1 MRPVAFGRLPVALL
15 SAFALALSACSQ
27 AAAPA
32 STVAPAAPTAAP
44 KPTIAPAAQA
54 TTPPAAAATAAPA
67 AKPVTTAGGAGTI
80 SCAEFASQGSGGA
93 AIKIGA
99 DGSLTGATANF
110 GTGMKRG
117 IEICAK
123 EFNDAGGYN
132 GRKVDIAVLDDQ
144 VKPEVAVA
152 NITRFLEQDKVVAII
167 GPVNSG
173 NALAF
178 IPKTEEAEV
187 PVIVPIST
195 SVQVV
200 YVDEKGQPSPIYG
213 EPGVRPRKWV
223 FRSSMQ
229 DNFQVETILGYAKSK
244 GWDAIGIMHDTTGY
258 GTASK
263 QTADKIIPS
272 EGFKIL
278 ATETYNVGDTDMTS
292 QLQKMKAAGVKQIVN
307 FGLGPED
314 ANLLRS
320 AQKIDYKVLFSGAW
334 GWSDPLVPQLAG
346 KDLAEGVVTVASFTP
361 DQSAAA
367 ADFHQKMLRD
377 YSEDPFPITAAQA
390 YDATRMMLMALS
402 KSGPDA
408 AKLRDA
414 IENLDGFKGVTAA
427 PSKPFGPNR
436 HHSLE
441 GKDMFAATWKN
452 GELVKAQ

>member
-1 MRPVAFGRLPVALL
+1 MVRVLLLGGLALL
-15 SAFALALSACSQ
+15 LAACS
-27 AAAPA
+27 
-32 STVAPAAPTAAP
+32 SAPAAQPTAAP
-44 KPTIAPAAQA
+44 APKPT
-54 TTPPAAAATAAPA
+54 AAAAAQ
-67 AKPVTTAGGAGTI
+67 TTANANTL
-80 SCAEFASQGSGGA
+80 SCAEFASQGAGGA
-93 AIKIGA
+93 PINVGA

-123 EFNDAGGYN
+123 EFNDAGGYQ
-132 GRKVDIAVLDDQ
+132 GRKVNVAILDDQ
-144 VKPEVAVA
+144 VKPELAVA
-152 NITRFLEQDKVVAII
+152 NVTRFLQQDKVVAVI

-173 NALAF
+173 NALAYL
-178 IPKTEEAEV
+178 PKIEEAEV
-187 PVIVPIST
+187 PDIVPVST

-200 YVDEKGQPSPIYG
+200 YVDGQNQPAAVYG
-213 EPGVRPRKWV
+213 DPGVHPRKWV

-244 GWDAIGIMHDTTGY
+244 GWDAIGIMNDTTGY
-258 GTASK
+258 GTSSK
-263 QTADKIIPS
+263 QTADKIIPTQ
-272 EGFKIL
+272 GFKIL
-278 ATETYNVGDTDMTS
+278 ATDTYNVGDTDMTS
-292 QLQKMKAAGVKQIVN
+292 QLQKMKDAGVKQIIN

-314 ANLLRS
+314 ANLLIS
-320 AQKIDYKVLFSGAW
+320 AKKINYNVQFSGAW

-377 YSEDPFPITAAQA
+377 YGEDPFPIAPAQA
-390 YDATRMMLMALS
+390 YDATRMLLMALS
-402 KSGPDA
+402 KSGPDP

-427 PSKPFGPNR
+427 PPKPFSGDR

-441 GKDMFAATWKN
+441 GKDMFPAAWKN

>member
-1 MRPVAFGRLPVALL
+1 MSSLVTRQAPVAALG
-15 SAFALALSACSQ
+15 ALALIVAACSAPSP
-27 AAAPA
+27 AAQPTSAPA
-32 STVAPAAPTAAP
+32 SAAKPTEAAKPAATTAPAAAG
-44 KPTIAPAAQA
+44 KPAG
-54 TTPPAAAATAAPA
+54 AAA
-67 AKPVTTAGGAGTI
+67 GGTI
-80 SCAEFASQGSGGA
+80 SCAEFATQGSGGA
-93 AIKIGA
+93 AIKFGA
-99 DGSLTGATANF
+99 DGSLTGPTANF

-117 IEICAK
+117 IEICLK
-123 EFNDAGGYN
+123 EFNDAGGYQ
-132 GRKVDIAVLDDQ
+132 GRKVEIPVLDDQ
-144 VKPEVAVA
+144 VKPEIAVA
-152 NITRFLEQDKVVAII
+152 NITRFLEQDKVIGII

-200 YVDEKGQPSPIYG
+200 YIDGNGQPSPLYG
-213 EPGVRPRKWV
+213 EPGVKPRKWV

-229 DNFQVETILGYAKSK
+229 DNFQVETILGYAKTK
-244 GWDAIGIMHDTTGY
+244 GWDAIGLMHDTTGY
-258 GTASK
+258 GTSSK
-263 QTADKIIPS
+263 ATADKLIPA

-292 QLQKMKAAGVKQIVN
+292 QLQKMKAAGVKQIIN

-320 AQKIDYKVLFSGAW
+320 AQKIDYKVQFSGAW
-334 GWSDPLVPQLAG
+334 GWSDPIVPQLAG
-346 KDLAEGVVTVASFTP
+346 KELAEGVVTVASFTP

-367 ADFHQKMLRD
+367 ADFHQKMLKA
-377 YSEDPFPITAAQA
+377 YNEDPFPITAAQA

-402 KSGPDA
+402 KSGPDS

-414 IENLDGFKGVTAA
+414 IENLDGFKGVTSA
-427 PSKPFGPNR
+427 PAKPFGADR

-441 GKDMFAATWKN
+441 GKDMFAAAWKN
-452 GELVKAQ
+452 GELAKAN